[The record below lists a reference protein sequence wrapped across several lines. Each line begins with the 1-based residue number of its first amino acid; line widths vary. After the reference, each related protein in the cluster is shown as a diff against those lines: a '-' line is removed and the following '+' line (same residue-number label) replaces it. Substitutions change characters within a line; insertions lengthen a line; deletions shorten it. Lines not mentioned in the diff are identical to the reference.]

1 MRRFSLVVAAV
12 ALAACGTK
20 EQPAADTSA
29 AAAPPPGISLSDVAG
44 AWTAKVMR
52 MDSDSVILTYDLS
65 ASADPTAW
73 TITFPGGRPPVPMR
87 AMADGDSIVVDA
99 GPYESALR
107 KGVQVSTHGAMRL
120 VNGELVGTT
129 TAHYQVKTAD
139 SVVTLRTVA
148 TKKP

>member
-44 AWTAKVMR
+44 TWTAKVMR
-52 MDSDSVILTYDLS
+52 MDSDSVILTYDLTT
-65 ASADPTAW
+65 SADPTAW
-73 TITFPGGRPPVPMR
+73 TITFPGRPPIPMHP
-87 AMADGDSIVVDA
+87 MADGDSIVVTA

-107 KGVQVSTHGAMRL
+107 KGVQVSTNAVFRL

-129 TAHYQVKTAD
+129 VAHYSVKTAD
-139 SVVTLRTVA
+139 SVATLRTVA
-148 TKKP
+148 TKKM

>member
-1 MRRFSLVVAAV
+1 MRRLSLVVAAV
-12 ALAACGTK
+12 ALAACGPK

-29 AAAPPPGISLSDVAG
+29 AATLPPGISLSDVAG
-44 AWTAKVMR
+44 SWTAKVMR
-52 MDSDSVILTYDLS
+52 MDSDSVILTYDLTT
-65 ASADPTAW
+65 SADPTAW
-73 TITFPGGRPPVPMR
+73 TISFPGRPPVAMR
-87 AMADGDSIVVDA
+87 PQADGDSIIVSA

-107 KGVQVSTHGAMRL
+107 KGVQVSTNGVLRL

-148 TKKP
+148 TRKP